1 MGIWTNVCE
10 APRTGMAG
18 EKSGKERGKHAKP
31 RKGGTGGATDQ
42 SWECYRG
49 SSEVIV
55 KVWMGRKI

>member
-1 MGIWTNVCE
+1 
-10 APRTGMAG
+10 MAG